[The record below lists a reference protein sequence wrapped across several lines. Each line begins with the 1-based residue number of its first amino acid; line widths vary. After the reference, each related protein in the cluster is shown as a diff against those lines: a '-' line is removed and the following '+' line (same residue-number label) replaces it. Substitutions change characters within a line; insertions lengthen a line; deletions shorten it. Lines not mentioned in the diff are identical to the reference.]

1 MSELI
6 TNHTD
11 QKSTIAFFD
20 FDGTITSQDSLAC
33 FLKETLGIPRFYMGV
48 LSMMPI
54 LLAYKLKLLSNHDA
68 KEKFIA
74 HYFKGWKIDDFKK
87 SADSYSQNGIDCI
100 VRPDAREKLKWHQD
114 QGHKVVVVSASIES
128 WLQLWCDNNKY
139 ELIGTKL
146 EIKNGEVTGKFSTRN
161 CYGQEKVNRITN
173 KYSLEDYKDI
183 YAYGDSRGDQ
193 EMIAISNHPNYRQFK
208 LK

>member
-1 MSELI
+1 LPEIL
-6 TNHTD
+6 TKYTD
-11 QKSTIAFFD
+11 QKTIAFFD
-20 FDGTITSQDSLAC
+20 FDGTITSQDSLVC
-33 FLKETLGIPRFYMGV
+33 FLKETFGSPRFYLGV
-48 LSMMPI
+48 FSMMPV

-74 HYFKGWKIDDFKK
+74 HYFKGWSVDDFKK
-87 SADSYSQNGIDCI
+87 SADSYSQNGIDII
-100 VRPDAREKLKWHQD
+100 VRPDAKEKLQWHQD

-146 EIKNGEVTGKFSTRN
+146 EIKNGKVTGKFSTRN

-173 KYSLEDYKDI
+173 NYSLEDYSDI
-183 YAYGDSRGDQ
+183 YAYGDSMGDR
-193 EMIAISNHPNYRQFK
+193 EMISISNHPNYRQFK
-208 LK
+208 MK